1 MLPLGERGG
10 YPPHYCRDQVNDG
23 KFEDF
28 NRTVIC
34 NKFPKSK
41 NTDNLTQASD
51 DILSTIEER

>member
-1 MLPLGERGG
+1 LGERGG
-10 YPPHYCRDQVNDG
+10 HPPHYCRAQVNDG

-34 NKFPKSK
+34 NKFPKLK